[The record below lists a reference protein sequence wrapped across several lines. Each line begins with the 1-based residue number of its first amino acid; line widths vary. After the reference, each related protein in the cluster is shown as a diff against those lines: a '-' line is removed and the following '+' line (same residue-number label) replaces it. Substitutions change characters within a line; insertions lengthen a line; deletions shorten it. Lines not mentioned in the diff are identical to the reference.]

1 MCCAHIDGGRVIK
14 KSCSWLNSRMETTK
28 LDGDNYRYALED
40 AMKNQNE
47 CSFLKITV
55 TESSSGKFVDF
66 DTT

>member
-1 MCCAHIDGGRVIK
+1 
-14 KSCSWLNSRMETTK
+14 METTK